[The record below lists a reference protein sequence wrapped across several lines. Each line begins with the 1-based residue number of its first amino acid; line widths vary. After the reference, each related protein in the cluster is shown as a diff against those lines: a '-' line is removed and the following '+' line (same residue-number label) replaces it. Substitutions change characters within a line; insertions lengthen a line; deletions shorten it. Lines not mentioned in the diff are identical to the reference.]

1 MKTLPKT
8 LYVANYTWMCG
19 DKMGKMNIVLTDELE
34 SKFRKTVYEKKG
46 YKKGNISVAMEEAIK
61 CWIKQHE
68 TEK

>member
-1 MKTLPKT
+1 
-8 LYVANYTWMCG
+8 MCG